1 MISLRDRKILVKPL
15 SVRWDKLQTITSE
28 AFSAL
33 TKDFKVTLQEICMD
47 QNKNRGLWLAGT
59 VCSALAAVACLIAEY
74 GYEKIILPR
83 GYQWMYP
90 WMQTA
95 VLAGAVVFTVLAV
108 LCQLSAS
115 GKKKIAAIGGVII
128 ACIAVVVC
136 SGLSGAGQVQVL
148 RSPAG
153 NYQVILEKDEETG
166 QLMLNR
172 PYKGLFRYQKELLPF
187 TADSKVNSRWLEE
200 DACALYGT
208 DTDGNPA
215 AYLATY
221 GSRSMNDTAY
231 VDPLSA
237 MSGIWEGTDADGQ
250 TWTLSVGGQDA
261 VKDAWIRLS
270 GKTATS
276 WYGEPECERYGT
288 IGMILEDGT
297 QADYFV
303 VLNKDCVW
311 GDSGLIGSG
320 SMTICKADLEEEPI
334 ILSRQRDVDSGGD
347 WSDAGS
353 AEDFGEATWA
363 ENPDD
368 SFDAAFGVDAE
379 DVDAG
384 TGSQSTGEENQN
396 AGTGSQSNDEESWD
410 EGADAGWLHSESE
423 AEAFVEGTKIRY
435 QMIVE
440 DAALGSRF
448 YGLIKSTDGGA
459 HWQVVSSDPF
469 GGQMGGS
476 VEFTFLEEEFGFA
489 TLSHNGG
496 DAAVLYVTED
506 GGKHYE
512 QVEFAHKTYTDS
524 IGNIIA
530 PYDYP
535 KMPYEKDGVIY
546 VLCGQGADGDYDGG
560 DSLHLARYRSEDHGH
575 SFVFDTLVDSD

>member
-1 MISLRDRKILVKPL
+1 MK
-15 SVRWDKLQTITSE
+15 
-28 AFSAL
+28 
-33 TKDFKVTLQEICMD
+33 

-59 VCSALAAVACLIAEY
+59 VCAALAAIACLIVEY

-95 VLAGAVVFTVLAV
+95 VLTGAVVFTVLAV
-108 LCQLSAS
+108 LCQLPAS
-115 GKKKIAAIGGVII
+115 GKKKITAIGCVIVAGI
-128 ACIAVVVC
+128 GVVVC
-136 SGLSGAGQVQVL
+136 SGLSEAGQLQVL

-172 PYKGLFRYQKELLPF
+172 PYKGFFRYQKELLPF
-187 TADSKVNSRWLEE
+187 TADSKVNSRWLQE

-221 GSRSMNDTAY
+221 GSRSMDDIAY
-231 VDPLSA
+231 VDPLST
-237 MSGIWEGTDADGQ
+237 MHGIWEGTDADGQ

-261 VKDAWIRLS
+261 VKDAWVRLS
-270 GKTATS
+270 GKTVTS

-288 IGMILEDGT
+288 IGMILKDGT

-320 SMTICKADLEEEPI
+320 SMTICKADLDEEPI
-334 ILSRQRDVDSGGD
+334 ILSRQEDVDGDRD
-347 WSDAGS
+347 WSDAGGV
-353 AEDFGEATWA
+353 EDIGQATWA
-363 ENPDD
+363 ENPDS

-379 DVDAG
+379 DTDAG
-384 TGSQSTGEENQN
+384 TGSQSNG
-396 AGTGSQSNDEESWD
+396 EESWD

-423 AEAFVEGTKIRY
+423 AEASVEGTKIRY

-476 VEFTFLEEEFGFA
+476 VEFTFLDEMFGFA

-506 GGKHYE
+506 GGEHYE

-524 IGNIIA
+524 IGNIVA

-575 SFVFDTLVDSD
+575 SFVFDMLVDGTSEG

>member
-1 MISLRDRKILVKPL
+1 MK
-15 SVRWDKLQTITSE
+15 
-28 AFSAL
+28 
-33 TKDFKVTLQEICMD
+33 
-47 QNKNRGLWLAGT
+47 QNKNRRLWLAGT
-59 VCSALAAVACLIAEY
+59 VCAALATIACLIVEY

-95 VLAGAVVFTVLAV
+95 VLTGAVVFTVFAV
-108 LCQLSAS
+108 LCQLPAS
-115 GKKKIAAIGGVII
+115 GKKKITAIGCVIVAGI
-128 ACIAVVVC
+128 GVVVC
-136 SGLSGAGQVQVL
+136 SGLSEAGQVQVL

-208 DTDGNPA
+208 DADGNPA

-221 GSRSMNDTAY
+221 GSRSMDDIAY
-231 VDPLSA
+231 VDPLST
-237 MSGIWEGTDADGQ
+237 MHGIWEGTDADGQ

-261 VKDAWIRLS
+261 VKDAWVRLS
-270 GKTATS
+270 GKTVTS

-288 IGMILEDGT
+288 IGMILKDGT

-320 SMTICKADLEEEPI
+320 SMTICKADLDEEPI
-334 ILSRQRDVDSGGD
+334 ILSRQEDVDGDRD
-347 WSDAGS
+347 WSNAGGV
-353 AEDFGEATWA
+353 EDIGQATWA
-363 ENPDD
+363 ENPDS

-379 DVDAG
+379 DTD
-384 TGSQSTGEENQN
+384 

-423 AEAFVEGTKIRY
+423 AEASVEGTKIRY

-476 VEFTFLEEEFGFA
+476 VEFTFLDEMFGFA

-560 DSLHLARYRSEDHGH
+560 DSLHLARYRSEDYGH
-575 SFVFDTLVDSD
+575 SFVFDTLVDGTSEG

>member
-1 MISLRDRKILVKPL
+1 MK
-15 SVRWDKLQTITSE
+15 
-28 AFSAL
+28 
-33 TKDFKVTLQEICMD
+33 
-47 QNKNRGLWLAGT
+47 QNKNRRLWLAGT
-59 VCSALAAVACLIAEY
+59 VCAALATIACLIVEY

-95 VLAGAVVFTVLAV
+95 VLTGAVVFTVLAV
-108 LCQLSAS
+108 LCQLPAS
-115 GKKKIAAIGGVII
+115 GKKKITAIGCVIVAGI
-128 ACIAVVVC
+128 GVVVC
-136 SGLSGAGQVQVL
+136 SGLSEAGQVQVL

-208 DTDGNPA
+208 DADGNPA

-221 GSRSMNDTAY
+221 GSRSMDDIAY
-231 VDPLSA
+231 VDPLST
-237 MSGIWEGTDADGQ
+237 MHGIWEGTDADGQ

-261 VKDAWIRLS
+261 VKDAWVRLS
-270 GKTATS
+270 GKTVTS

-288 IGMILEDGT
+288 IGMILKDGT

-320 SMTICKADLEEEPI
+320 SMTICKADLDEEPI
-334 ILSRQRDVDSGGD
+334 ILSRQEDVDGDRD
-347 WSDAGS
+347 WSNAGGV
-353 AEDFGEATWA
+353 EDIGQATWA
-363 ENPDD
+363 ENPDS
-368 SFDAAFGVDAE
+368 SFDAAFGV
-379 DVDAG
+379 
-384 TGSQSTGEENQN
+384 
-396 AGTGSQSNDEESWD
+396 
-410 EGADAGWLHSESE
+410 DAGWLHSESE
-423 AEAFVEGTKIRY
+423 AEASVEGTKIRY

-476 VEFTFLEEEFGFA
+476 VEFTFLDEMFGFA

-524 IGNIIA
+524 IGNIVA

-560 DSLHLARYRSEDHGH
+560 DSLHLARYRSEDYGH
-575 SFVFDTLVDSD
+575 SFVFDTLVDGTSEG